1 MTVTT
6 QIRKGVMNMELTY
19 RMEGNF
25 LLPNLSVPTLPA
37 LGRFGNRRREYL
49 RNHRKPL
56 YTSLLLTDKLNSHL
70 EEIDRQAESM
80 METLT
85 LQMAKTEGLTEEL
98 KARNQMEWVQR
109 MNNIRHCAEET
120 VNVELIYR

>member
-70 EEIDRQAESM
+70 EEIDRQAERM

-98 KARNQMEWVQR
+98 KAHNQMEWVQR
-109 MNNIRHCAEET
+109 MNSIRHCAEET
-120 VNVELIYR
+120 VNAELIYR